1 MYMSCTHSH
10 VHTYTCD
17 VHSYAHCY
25 ISCIL
30 REGGVITHPNLYCPL
45 NAAPT
50 QLLTP
55 TRTPLQ
61 PLVPGQPP
69 PPSPTSPISSST
81 LVSRYLWRETTPSQ
95 SHNNST
101 TSRTCSPINLHP
113 HSKGFSP
120 RPTYFET
127 AFRPI
132 STSSHHIHI
141 LLITRTFTSPS
152 YLMLP
157 PLQRTHVQP
166 CLVALCPRTPLI
178 HPRCLIR

>member
-1 MYMSCTHSH
+1 MYIPG
-10 VHTYTCD
+10 TCD
-17 VHSYAHCY
+17 VCTLLHVRH
-25 ISCIL
+25 IVL
-30 REGGVITHPNLYCPL
+30 REGVVITHPNLYSSL

-50 QLLTP
+50 QLHTP

-61 PLVPGQPP
+61 PLVLGQPP
-69 PPSPTSPISSST
+69 PPSPTSPILSST
-81 LVSRYLWRETTPSQ
+81 PVSRYLWRETTPSR
-95 SHNNST
+95 SHNNNT
-101 TSRTCSPINLHP
+101 THRTCSPINLRP

-120 RPTYFET
+120 HPTYFET

-132 STSSHHIHI
+132 SSISHRIHT

-157 PLQRTHVQP
+157 PLQRTHVHP
-166 CLVALCPRTPLI
+166 CLVALFPRTPLI